1 MATQAI
7 VRQLADRD
15 WQGWPAEQVAVRGQV
30 MWKDLLGSDPAEGAN
45 MVMGVA
51 RLRPG
56 EALSPHRHAQPETYF
71 MLTGRGD
78 VTIDGVTRDVPAG
91 TLVFIPG
98 DAEHGIRNPHAEELQ
113 FLYAFAVADFNSV
126 VYRF

>member
-7 VRQLADRD
+7 VRQLADLD
-15 WQGWPAEQVAVRGQV
+15 WQGWPAEQVAERGQIA
-30 MWKDLLGSDPAEGAN
+30 WKDLLGSNPAEGAD

-56 EALSPHRHAQPETYF
+56 EALSPHRHTQPETYF
-71 MLTGRGD
+71 MLAGRGE
-78 VTIDGVTRDVPAG
+78 VTIEGVSHDVSVG

-98 DAEHGIRNPHAEELQ
+98 DAEHGIRNLHDEELQ

-126 VYRF
+126 IYRF